1 MKTTPSPVGLLL
13 TQGIVVLF
21 LPSCAPVFS
30 EMQSARMIGKNRFE
44 VAGSYSSVSFAD
56 DGEQEQVQT
65 NTGVQVGYGISDKV
79 DIRGRFE
86 HIKVNDFDENVNVI
100 GFGPKFRLIDRYM
113 SFYIPVGNGLGDY
126 NDNWQVHPTMLFTL
140 PLAKDIIEITVA
152 PKYLLTFCEGCNDG
166 FALNAGLAIGELDRF
181 AVRLE
186 YGLLKSTDDFD
197 AGQYNHI
204 SVGAAITLG
213 KQAKK

>member
-13 TQGIVVLF
+13 TLGIVVLF

-30 EMQSARMIGKNRFE
+30 EMQSARMIGENQFE
-44 VAGSYSSVSFAD
+44 LAGSYSSVSFSD

-100 GFGPKFRLIDRYM
+100 GLGPKFRLIDRYM

-140 PLAKDIIEITVA
+140 PLAKDILEITVA

-186 YGLLKSTDDFD
+186 YGLLTRTDDFD